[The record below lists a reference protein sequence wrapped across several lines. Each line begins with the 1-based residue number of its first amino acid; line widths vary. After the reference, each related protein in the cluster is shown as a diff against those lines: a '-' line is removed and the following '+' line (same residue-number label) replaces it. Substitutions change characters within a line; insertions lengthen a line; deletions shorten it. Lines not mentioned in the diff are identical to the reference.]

1 MARNDTILID
11 GILDDRVAERLPSDR
26 RDEAFEYFAIE
37 QVLRDADLSQDE
49 IETGWI
55 DGRDD
60 GGIDGLFI
68 LVNGHPLADPGSFVW
83 PRSGCELDV
92 WIITCKH
99 HDTFRQA
106 PMDNLVASVGE
117 LLDLA
122 ISNADLKGAYSDSLL
137 TARACLMMPIAKCH
151 RD

>member
-26 RDEAFEYFAIE
+26 RDEAFEYFAFE

-49 IETGWI
+49 IKAGCI

-60 GGIDGLFI
+60 GGIDGFFI
-68 LVNGHPLADPGSFVW
+68 LVNGHPLSDPNSFVW

-99 HDTFRQA
+99 HDTFRQ
-106 PMDNLVASVGE
+106 P
-117 LLDLA
+117 
-122 ISNADLKGAYSDSLL
+122 
-137 TARACLMMPIAKCH
+137 R
-151 RD
+151 